1 MDRFSDHL
9 VPLLFFFLRLSCI
22 LHITFCLPFGA
33 LLGRVPW
40 NVLGVLSFPNSAEHR
55 RQCVTISRRVSAP
68 TSPGEPH
75 LTSCESSL
83 CLEGGRRMWDF
94 VQTVLLFP
102 GRFLMLVLVACS
114 DLHTWVETAAWYPS
128 GRREIWWKEK
138 NNSFHG
144 SRSYSDTTSWKASQ
158 LSHCFPCVSAAIAN
172 LPGVCSV
179 QIQLICLAGGKAV
192 TLPFLS
198 RPAWKPVF

>member
-1 MDRFSDHL
+1 MFNKVLEQNLKCSFTFPCCGSFQWPSGA
-9 VPLLFFFLRLSCI
+9 PLIFFFKTL
-22 LHITFCLPFGA
+22 LHPAHYFCLPFGA

-144 SRSYSDTTSWKASQ
+144 SRSYSGTTSWKASQ
-158 LSHCFPCVSAAIAN
+158 LSHCFPCVCCN
-172 LPGVCSV
+172 C
-179 QIQLICLAGGKAV
+179 
-192 TLPFLS
+192 
-198 RPAWKPVF
+198 KPTWGL